1 VSSRKLFTAS
11 VLVAASWLAVSGSLI
26 TGQETK
32 KAKGR
37 LPPYYA
43 DIVTPEQREK
53 IYSIQAAYDTQKEKL
68 EAQLDGLKDKE
79 SKEIESI
86 LTPQQKGKLKL
97 AQDEAAAKKKK
108 KADDKKAAEGEAAP
122 DAKATTKAAPA
133 DAKKPSTEKKT
144 K

>member
-1 VSSRKLFTAS
+1 VSSRKLFVAS
-11 VLVAASWLAVSGSLI
+11 VLVAAGWLAVSGSFI

-37 LPPYYA
+37 LPAYYG
-43 DIVTPEQREK
+43 DIVTPEQRER
-53 IYSIQAAYDTQKEKL
+53 IYAIQAAYDVQKEKL
-68 EAQLDGLKDKE
+68 ETQLAGLKDKE
-79 SKEIESI
+79 AAEVESV

-122 DAKATTKAAPA
+122 DAKATTKAAPG
-133 DAKKPSTEKKT
+133 DAKKPSAEKKT